1 MRASHALF
9 IAAAAVAVLR
19 TPVQSQQLFTFSIN
33 PSLGATF
40 GLHELPQRFAIRG
53 KDTNTEVL
61 SASLDQAVTMKTSLG
76 LRWGKYVGIEGVFAL
91 TPSSLH
97 SNNLDDVAVDV
108 LGYSLNA
115 TGYLPLGK
123 PGREF
128 FVSAGGGIK
137 RYDFF
142 FFRSWSENAWTWNI
156 GSGFNVPI
164 NNRIAVHLEARD
176 HISTFASNI
185 PGVESARQ
193 NDLTLSV
200 GFAFSVN
207 SETAYRWF

>member
-1 MRASHALF
+1 MRASYALL
-9 IAAAAVAVLR
+9 IAAAAVAVSR

-40 GLHELPQRFAIRG
+40 GLNDLPQRFAIRG
-53 KDTNTEVL
+53 KETDTEVL
-61 SASLDQAVTMKTSLG
+61 SGTLNNVVTMRTSIG
-76 LRWGKYVGIEGVFAL
+76 LRWGRFVGIEGVFAL

-97 SNNLDDVAVDV
+97 SNNLDDVSVDV

-128 FVSAGGGIK
+128 FVSAGAGIK

-142 FFRSWSENAWTWNI
+142 FFRSWSENAWTWNV

-164 NNRIAVHLEARD
+164 NNRIALHLEARD

-185 PGVESARQ
+185 LGVESARQ
-193 NDLTLSV
+193 NDLTLSI
-200 GFAFSVN
+200 GFALSVN
-207 SETAYRWF
+207 SETAYRWR